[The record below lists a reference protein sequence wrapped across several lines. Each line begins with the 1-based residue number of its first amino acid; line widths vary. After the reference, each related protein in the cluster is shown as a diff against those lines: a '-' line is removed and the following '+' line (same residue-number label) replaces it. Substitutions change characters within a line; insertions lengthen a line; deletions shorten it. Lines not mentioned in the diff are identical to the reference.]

1 VAFFGV
7 VPDGAYAIGQQRG
20 YFAAEGITIE
30 TTRFSSS
37 TDALPAISQG
47 EIDIYG
53 ASPNPALFN
62 AIGRGVDIR
71 VLGPISTTAPGR
83 DPNGVIVRKDL
94 IDSGRYK
101 TLSDLKGMKIA
112 VGTAFSTSNYA
123 LKAAVEKGGLS
134 LKDMDVSAIG
144 VPNILPALAN
154 KAVDAAASTEPSL
167 TQAEQQG
174 IGTVV
179 ARLLDVA
186 PPEKAG
192 AGNGVLVASPSFL
205 TKPGVD
211 RFMIAWVRS
220 EIELDAALSSS
231 DKQVQDATVKLL
243 NEHGVN
249 VAVGV
254 QQGIF
259 PPQAERST
267 VGLQA
272 LLDWYRE
279 DGAVTTSIDVNTVAN
294 YELLGRAY
302 QRLGAGGG
310 NE

>member
-1 VAFFGV
+1 
-7 VPDGAYAIGQQRG
+7 
-20 YFAAEGITIE
+20 
-30 TTRFSSS
+30 
-37 TDALPAISQG
+37 
-47 EIDIYG
+47 
-53 ASPNPALFN
+53 
-62 AIGRGVDIR
+62 
-71 VLGPISTTAPGR
+71 
-83 DPNGVIVRKDL
+83 
-94 IDSGRYK
+94 
-101 TLSDLKGMKIA
+101 
-112 VGTAFSTSNYA
+112 
-123 LKAAVEKGGLS
+123 
-134 LKDMDVSAIG
+134 
-144 VPNILPALAN
+144 
-154 KAVDAAASTEPSL
+154 
-167 TQAEQQG
+167 
-174 IGTVV
+174 
-179 ARLLDVA
+179 
-186 PPEKAG
+186 
-192 AGNGVLVASPSFL
+192 
-205 TKPGVD
+205 
-211 RFMIAWVRS
+211 MIAWVRS

-279 DGAVTTSIDVNTVAN
+279 DGAVTTAIDVNTVAN